1 MSVIGICA
9 LCHNEAVLRQSHIVP
24 SFFGAYL
31 KETSATGYLRGAETP
46 DLRVQ
51 DLVKQ
56 ELLCDSCEGRFAVWE
71 KAYRENAFQNV
82 QDDAFTQLEY
92 GPWLLPFLVSLSWR
106 VLVTEKEGL
115 AVDHPHFSAIVER
128 TLENWRLFL
137 LGDRKQPGSE
147 HHLFIFAGIPES
159 MPVESHEKSL
169 HYILRVVDATTG
181 VGSRTLFVY
190 TKAVRSL
197 VFSPIQPASPSGWTN
212 TRVHAGQGRLISP
225 QKISMAGFGGF
236 LNSRIEDAF
245 RQPISEKQMGKI
257 GEAMMRN
264 PERALSS
271 ESHKVHQ
278 ASKQLLGTRKS

>member
-1 MSVIGICA
+1 
-9 LCHNEAVLRQSHIVP
+9 VP

-51 DLVKQ
+51 DLVKH

-71 KAYRENAFQNV
+71 KAYKENAFQSV
-82 QDDAFTQLEY
+82 QDDGFTQLEY

-106 VLVTEKEGL
+106 VLVIEKDGL
-115 AVDHPHFSAIVER
+115 VVDHPQFSAIVKR

-137 LGDRKQPGSE
+137 LGDRRQPGSE
-147 HHLFIFAGIPES
+147 HHLFIFAGVPET
-159 MPVESHEKSL
+159 MGAGWHEKSL

-181 VGSRTLFVY
+181 VGGRTLFVY
-190 TKAVRSL
+190 TKAIRSL
-197 VFSPIQPASPSGWTN
+197 VFSPIRPVSPSGWVN
-212 TRVHAGQGRLISP
+212 TRVHAGHGRLISP
-225 QKISMAGFGGF
+225 QKIAMAGFGDF

-257 GEAMMRN
+257 GEAMIGN
-264 PERALSS
+264 PERALAS

-278 ASKQLLGTRKS
+278 ASKQLLGKRKG